1 MIHTFTVDNDNVT
14 TSIDSDP
21 HAIVNR
27 VINLTNATDVS
38 TPVLLSKMHYRD
50 VLIQELNCNAVAL
63 EPQALGSDA
72 RIYTAIRGSPMTVG
86 PAKRLTIY

>member
-1 MIHTFTVDNDNVT
+1 MASDLFPGYRIVHDD
-14 TSIDSDP
+14 DP
-21 HAIVNR
+21 HAIINR

-63 EPQALGSDA
+63 EDSGAEISIVPSSLVRDLNLVCLEKNQFEWHSG
-72 RIYTAIRGSPMTVG
+72 
-86 PAKRLTIY
+86 